1 VAVIVEKL
9 RRYAHHLAYLGT
21 ALLVGGLGF
30 YFVNR
35 FWDLKAEIAVGL
47 GVILWAC
54 FVLLRPEQ
62 VRAALTGRTARY
74 GSNALV
80 MSLALLGILILV
92 NFLAMRHHRRWDVTA
107 GSQYSL
113 SSQTKQILAGLV
125 EQVKITSFFRQ
136 GEPPLEEVRELLQE
150 YTYVS
155 DRVYYENVDPDLN
168 PSIARQY
175 EIRSYGTIVFER
187 GEERHD
193 AFGTQEQDITSGILR
208 VSRDVQKT
216 VYFLTGH
223 RERDIQG
230 FDQAGY
236 GQAKGAL
243 EDDGYVVQ
251 TLNLAMTDTVPSE
264 AAAVIIAAPQT
275 PLLTEELEGLRSYFA
290 EGGKALILR
299 DPQRDAGLN
308 ELLAD
313 WQVAFGEGV
322 ILDPT
327 NSLLSDAAVP
337 LVVRYR
343 FSQITKDLP
352 MTFFPLACSVDD
364 LADQDNP
371 PSGRSFT
378 PLLESGPRSWGET
391 DVENPQARYDEGVD
405 QAGPL
410 VMGAILEQEVKGKE
424 KTRLILFGDSDF
436 ASNGAITSVGN
447 ADLFLNSV
455 NWLAEEEEL
464 IAIRPRPPEMR
475 QLLLSYAQS
484 RLVGYV
490 SWILL
495 PAVVLAAG
503 AYVWWQRR

>member
-1 VAVIVEKL
+1 MIVEKL
-9 RRYAHHLAYLGT
+9 KLYAHYLAYLGT
-21 ALLVGGLGF
+21 ILLLGGLGS
-30 YFVNR
+30 YFINR
-35 FWDLKAEIAVGL
+35 FWDLKAELALGL
-47 GVILWAC
+47 GVLLWVS

-80 MSLALLGILILV
+80 MSLAFLGILILV
-92 NFLAMRHHRRWDVTA
+92 NFLAMRHHQRWDLTA

-113 SSQTKQILAGLV
+113 SSQTRQVLAGLK
-125 EQVKITSFFRQ
+125 EPVKILGFFAGDDPQ
-136 GEPPLEEVRELLQE
+136 AGDAEDLLQE
-150 YTYVS
+150 YTYAS
-155 DRVYYENVDPDLN
+155 DKISYEIIDPDLK
-168 PSIARQY
+168 PSIAREY
-175 EIRSYGTIVFER
+175 EIRSYGTLVFER
-187 GEERHD
+187 GEKRYD
-193 AFGTQEQDITSGILR
+193 TFGTQEQDITSGILR

-223 RERDIQG
+223 RERDIEG

-243 EDDGYVVQ
+243 EADGYIVQ
-251 TLNLAMTDTVPSE
+251 AFNLAVTDTVPSE

-275 PLLTEELEGLRSYFA
+275 PLLPAELEALRSYLSA
-290 EGGKALILR
+290 GGRVLILQ

-308 ELLAD
+308 ELLAN
-313 WQVAFGEGV
+313 WQVAFGKGI

-327 NSLLSDAAVP
+327 NSLLGDPAVP
-337 LVVRYR
+337 LAVRYP

-352 MTFFPLACSVDD
+352 MAFFPLARSVDD
-364 LADQDNP
+364 LADRENP
-371 PSGRSFT
+371 PSGRTFT

-391 DVENPQARYDEGVD
+391 DVENPQARYDEGED

-410 VMGAILEQEVKGKE
+410 VMGAIVEQEVEGKGKA
-424 KTRLILFGDSDF
+424 RLILFGDSDF
-436 ASNGAITSVGN
+436 VSNGAIASLGN

-464 IAIRPRPPEMR
+464 IAIRPKPPQMR
-475 QLLLSYAQS
+475 ELFLTYAQS

-495 PAVVLAAG
+495 PVVVLAVG
-503 AYVWWQRR
+503 ATVWWQRR

>member
-1 VAVIVEKL
+1 MAEKL
-9 RRYAHHLAYLGT
+9 RQYAHYLAYLG
-21 ALLVGGLGF
+21 AILLLGALGF

-47 GVILWAC
+47 GVILWAG

-62 VRAALTGRTARY
+62 VRTALTGRTARY

-92 NFLAMRHHRRWDVTA
+92 NFLAMRHHRRWDITA

-113 SSQTKQILAGLV
+113 SSQTKQILAGLG
-125 EQVKITSFFRQ
+125 EEARITSFFTEGDPR
-136 GEPPLEEVRELLQE
+136 LEEVSSLLQE

-155 DRVYYENVDPDLN
+155 DSVHYENVDPDLN
-168 PSIARQY
+168 PSTAREY
-175 EIRSYGTIVFER
+175 EIRSYGTIVFEQGQR
-187 GEERHD
+187 RYN

-223 RERDIQG
+223 RERDIQS
-230 FDQAGY
+230 FDRAGY
-236 GQAKGAL
+236 GQAKQSL
-243 EDDGYVVQ
+243 ESDGYVVR
-251 TLNLAMTDTVPSE
+251 TLNLAVTDTVPSK
-264 AAAVIIAAPQT
+264 ATVVIIAAPQT
-275 PLLTEELEGLRSYFA
+275 PLLVEELDALRSYLS

-299 DPQRDAGLN
+299 DPMRDAGLN

-313 WQVAFGEGV
+313 WQVAFGKGTV
-322 ILDPT
+322 LDAT
-327 NSLLSDAAVP
+327 NSLLGDPAVP
-337 LVVRYR
+337 LVTRYR

-352 MTFFPLACSVDD
+352 MAFFPLACSVED
-364 LADQDNP
+364 LADEDNP
-371 PSGRSFT
+371 PSDRTFT
-378 PLLESGPRSWGET
+378 PLFESGPRSWGET
-391 DVENPQARYDEGVD
+391 DVESSQAKYDEGED

-410 VMGAILEQEVKGKE
+410 VMGAIVEQEVKGME
-424 KTRLILFGDSDF
+424 KARLILFGDSDF
-436 ASNGAITSVGN
+436 ATNAAIGSLGN
-447 ADLFLNSV
+447 ANLFLNSV
-455 NWLAEEEEL
+455 NWLAEEEDL
-464 IAIRPRPPEMR
+464 IAIRPRPPETR
-475 QLLLSYAQS
+475 QLFLTYAQS

-495 PAVVLAAG
+495 PVVVLAAG

>member
-1 VAVIVEKL
+1 MVERL
-9 RRYAHHLAYLGT
+9 RQRAHFLAYLGT
-21 ALLVGGLGF
+21 IPLVGGLGF

-47 GVILWAC
+47 GVMLWAC

-62 VRAALTGRTARY
+62 VRTALTGRTARY

-107 GSQYSL
+107 GRQYSL
-113 SSQTKQILAGLV
+113 SSQTRQILDGLG
-125 EQVKITSFFRQ
+125 EQVEITSFFTEGDPR
-136 GEPPLEEVRELLQE
+136 LEEVSSLLQE
-150 YTYVS
+150 YAYLS
-155 DRVYYENVDPDLN
+155 DRVHFENVDPDLN
-168 PSIARQY
+168 PSTAREY
-175 EIRSYGTIVFER
+175 EIRSYGTIVFEQ
-187 GEERHD
+187 GERRHN

-208 VSRDVQKT
+208 ISRDVQKT

-223 RERDIQG
+223 RERDIQS

-236 GQAKGAL
+236 GQAKQAM
-243 EDDGYVVQ
+243 ESDGYVVQ
-251 TLNLAMTDTVPSE
+251 TLNLAVTDSVPGE
-264 AAAVIIAAPQT
+264 AAMVIIAAPET
-275 PLLTEELEGLRSYFA
+275 PLLAEEMNTLRTYLS

-299 DPQRDAGLN
+299 DPMRQAGLN

-313 WQVAFGEGV
+313 WQVAFGEAT
-322 ILDPT
+322 ILDAT
-327 NSLLSDAAVP
+327 NSLLGDPGVP
-337 LVVRYR
+337 LVARYE

-352 MTFFPLACSVDD
+352 MAFFPLACPVDD
-364 LADQDNP
+364 LADEDNP
-371 PSGRSFT
+371 PAGRTFT
-378 PLLESGPRSWGET
+378 PLFQSGPRSWGET
-391 DVENPQARYDEGVD
+391 DLESSQARYDEEQD

-410 VMGAILEQEVKGKE
+410 VMGAIVEQEVKGME

-436 ASNGAITSVGN
+436 ASNAAIDSVGN

-464 IAIRPRPPEMR
+464 IAIRPRPPETR
-475 QLLLSYAQS
+475 QLFLSNAQS
-484 RLVGYV
+484 RLVGYI

-495 PAVVLAAG
+495 PVVVLGVG